1 MKVMFKDR
9 LVKNFEVEDVH
20 SWDYPDFCDAYISY
34 AEWEDGTPLTDEELE
49 EFYEANRDV
58 VYELAYKSY
67 HS

>member
-20 SWDYPDFCDAYISY
+20 AWDYPDFCDAYISY

-49 EFYEANRDV
+49 EFCDANKDV
-58 VYELAYKSY
+58 VYELAYNSF
-67 HS
+67 H